1 MKHALN
7 TMQIRH
13 LHLIEMPGL
22 RPQFRRPI
30 DVVGTPAELGDLIDA
45 IKKAP
50 EDANAEL
57 VTASK
62 VAPHINSFLRYS
74 GHAKPA
80 FEPPNGW
87 AAPRYSFILEVDVKP
102 IAFSGKQTLIVLG
115 YTDDIPEGSQ
125 HLPAEEMLDQVTFN
139 INSILT
145 SRSFIGQAE
154 TGEQPYHQMVANQ
167 HLYNDPTHAGLN
179 HAEWM
184 EALRP
189 CDIFSRIAMN
199 LRLPDMD
206 MASVIDTRTVLT
218 HMPRTSDRL
227 NVNPAFL
234 LSKVLNGYLN
244 AKANTYSDIDQQGL
258 VEEARGY
265 VEESPAGLNPLLREL
280 VGEREMGPSKS
291 FKMSDLQRLDVTVK
305 DRTIVVVGNQPAKDL
320 IDGGFYTSMD
330 EESLESHIAYSL
342 GVTVPALLGK
352 VGITHAKFTLAC
364 YASNGNQMESGLQF
378 NMIDLTGVGSI
389 HDVRAK
395 EEFFLDLL
403 SVVIPQITGN
413 YTIPVFLEVDSNLNG
428 LTLITVRMKLDGS
441 KKQFVVPS
449 FMDTLISPVLARKTE
464 GWSELE
470 HVASGIGALLDEVAL
485 SIDAA

>member
-1 MKHALN
+1 
-7 TMQIRH
+7 
-13 LHLIEMPGL
+13 
-22 RPQFRRPI
+22 
-30 DVVGTPAELGDLIDA
+30 
-45 IKKAP
+45 
-50 EDANAEL
+50 
-57 VTASK
+57 
-62 VAPHINSFLRYS
+62 
-74 GHAKPA
+74 
-80 FEPPNGW
+80 
-87 AAPRYSFILEVDVKP
+87 
-102 IAFSGKQTLIVLG
+102 
-115 YTDDIPEGSQ
+115 
-125 HLPAEEMLDQVTFN
+125 
-139 INSILT
+139 
-145 SRSFIGQAE
+145 
-154 TGEQPYHQMVANQ
+154 
-167 HLYNDPTHAGLN
+167 
-179 HAEWM
+179 
-184 EALRP
+184 
-189 CDIFSRIAMN
+189 
-199 LRLPDMD
+199 
-206 MASVIDTRTVLT
+206 
-218 HMPRTSDRL
+218 
-227 NVNPAFL
+227 
-234 LSKVLNGYLN
+234 LNGYLN